1 MDTQAWSLVKKGV
14 SMWKNHSKT
23 FIVGIMLLL
32 AIGVFTGLTC
42 SCATVGIP
50 DPEITGP
57 AADVV
62 DALDSVVQYAEHPEM
77 AAVWVNVAITRLQV
91 LAAQDLTENDRIKIT
106 RIADGLMA
114 LSGSCTE
121 PAYLRQR
128 GKSLMI
134 LTSSIGLYNTAA
146 IDEAV
151 DDVVESFENAPEED
165 VGTSEPEE
173 VPTE

>member
-1 MDTQAWSLVKKGV
+1 MNTQAWSLVKKGA
-14 SMWKNHSKT
+14 SLWKSHSKA
-23 FIVGIMLLL
+23 FIVGIVLLL
-32 AIGVFTGLTC
+32 AVGVFTGLTC

-50 DPEITGP
+50 DPEVTGP

-77 AAVWVNVAITRLQV
+77 AAVWVNVAITRLRA

-106 RIADGLMA
+106 RIADGLME

-134 LTSSIGLYNTAA
+134 LTSSIGLYNTEA

-151 DDVVESFENAPEED
+151 DDVVESFENAPEPD
-165 VGTSEPEE
+165 DEPV
-173 VPTE
+173 VPRE